1 MKIAILGNGSIGCM
15 AALNL
20 SNDGH
25 KVVLFG
31 DKERHGSASKS
42 AGAMLNVMGEVEN
55 DQFETVTTK
64 TKFELGYNS
73 QRKWNDFVKK
83 NFSPKEYKSF
93 KKTNTLVF
101 KNDYTCPFE
110 DKHFNYL
117 KKHANN
123 FPLDVIVKPKNIKL
137 PEVNSKINDSS
148 FPELG
153 KR

>member
-31 DKERHGSASKS
+31 NKERYGSASKS

-83 NFSPKEYKSF
+83 I
-93 KKTNTLVF
+93 LV
-101 KNDYTCPFE
+101 
-110 DKHFNYL
+110 L
-117 KKHANN
+117 
-123 FPLDVIVKPKNIKL
+123 KNIKVSKKPIHWFL
-137 PEVNSKINDSS
+137 KMITHALLKINI
-148 FPELG
+148 LII
-153 KR
+153 